1 MKNVINLLGTVAICL
16 MFNVPWSKAN
26 LTTVNLQGIEDLRV
40 SEIFY
45 METNSGA
52 QLQFIEVYNVGP
64 DVLTLSDYQIEGL
77 PVVYG
82 NTVTLQPGEFAIYCY
97 DADILKST
105 FNITSDVNIFQ
116 WTGGALSYTGQTVR
130 FLDNSGNTVKE
141 VTYSSNA
148 PFPVP
153 PNDVYTSIIL
163 CNPDESE
170 NLPSNWQ
177 LANFANGNIIDA
189 KLVYGDPHQL
199 DFCSYNISEI
209 RPVDADGINLFSGRR
224 ALIEGTVYGINART
238 SGLQFTIIDEQ
249 GDGFG
254 IFSNAEAFGYTVTQ
268 GDKVRIRGVVNQFNG
283 LSQLSFLRNIE
294 LIDSNQP
301 LLTPVVVDQLDEAS
315 ESRLVKLENVTLADP
330 AQWTNS
336 GSGFNVTLTNGIDN
350 FQMRIIRNSNIF
362 GRNAPKGTFD
372 VIGIGGQFDNSQP
385 YTSGYQIIPRY
396 IEDIDPFDDSV
407 PEEYPFRTIP
417 EVTTVDAEG
426 VADSLDIK
434 CRLEG
439 IVYGVNLRPQGLQ
452 FTIIDED
459 NNGIGVFKN
468 NTNLGYT
475 VAEGDRISIKGIISQ
490 FNGLTQIIP
499 DSIRLLSTNN
509 DLVSPKVVTEFL
521 EEDESSLIMVENLT
535 YVDQSQWLGN
545 GGSFNV
551 TITDGTKEFVIRID
565 NDVELSSMPAPIPPF
580 NVIGLLGQFDNMKPY
595 DSGYQLFPRYA
606 KDIETIAS
614 VKGVN
619 AYQMLISPNPVKEY
633 LEIKHSTAV
642 IFLRIYDMEGKYM
655 KTAAN
660 SGGKFYVGDLAP
672 GWYIATINMGE
683 QIILGKFV
691 KVD

>member
-1 MKNVINLLGTVAICL
+1 MKNVNNIWSIVIIFLMLNLSDT
-16 MFNVPWSKAN
+16 NAN
-26 LTTVNLQGIEDLRV
+26 LPSVMSQGLDDLRV

-45 METNSGA
+45 MEANGGP
-52 QLQFIEVYNVGP
+52 QLQFIEVYNVGT
-64 DVLTLSDYQIEGL
+64 DMLTLSDYQIDGL

-82 NTVTLQPGEFAIYCY
+82 NTVILAPGESAIYCY

-116 WTGGALSYTGQTVR
+116 WTSGALSYTGQTIR
-130 FLDNSGNTVKE
+130 FLDNSGNAVKE

-148 PFPVP
+148 PFPEP
-153 PNDVYTSIIL
+153 PNDVFTSIIL
-163 CNPDESE
+163 CNPNESE

-177 LANFANGNIIDA
+177 LANFASGNLIDA

-209 RPVDADGINLFSGRR
+209 RPVDADGVNLFTGRR
-224 ALIEGTVYGINART
+224 VLIEGIVYGINART
-238 SGLQFTIIDEQ
+238 NGLLFTIIDEQ

-254 IFSNAEAFGYTVTQ
+254 IFSNAETFGYSVTE

-283 LSQLSFLRNIE
+283 LSQLSFLRSIE
-294 LIDSNQP
+294 LLDDNQS
-301 LLTPVVVDQLDEAS
+301 LLNPVVVNQLDESS

-330 AQWTNS
+330 DQWTNS
-336 GSGFNVTLTNGIDN
+336 GNGFNVTLTNGIDN

-372 VIGIGGQFDNSQP
+372 VVGIGGQFDNSQP

-396 IEDIDPFDDSV
+396 IEDINPFDDSV

-468 NTNLGYT
+468 NTNLEYT
-475 VAEGDRISIKGIISQ
+475 VTEGDRISIKGIISQ
-490 FNGLTQIIP
+490 FNGLAQISP
-499 DSIRLLSTNN
+499 DSIQLLSTNN
-509 DLVSPKVVTEFL
+509 DLVEPKVVTAFQED
-521 EEDESSLIMVENLT
+521 DESSLVKVENLT

-551 TITDGTKEFVIRID
+551 TMTNGTKEFVIRID
-565 NDVELSSMPAPIPPF
+565 NDAELSSMPAPTPPF
-580 NVIGLLGQFDNMKPY
+580 NITGILGQFDNMKPY
-595 DSGYQLFPRYA
+595 DSGYQLFPRY
-606 KDIETIAS
+606 KEDIETVSATDDVIAR
-614 VKGVN
+614 
-619 AYQMLISPNPVKEY
+619 QLQITPNPTKEY
-633 LEIKHSTAV
+633 LEIKYINDGA
-642 IFLRIYDMEGKYM
+642 FLQISDIEGRYI
-655 KTAAN
+655 KTVAN

-672 GWYIATINMGE
+672 GWYIATMNIGE
-683 QIILGKFV
+683 QIMRGKFV
-691 KVD
+691 KID